1 MSEARQF
8 WSERLAR
15 YRVSHQTVVA
25 FCEAERVF
33 ESNFYRWKAKLARS
47 SPKMVPIQLSPR
59 ATVSVPEG
67 DRRLELVLPSGT
79 LLRLPTDFAIERLA
93 TLLNTWHGTHANHPS
108 HDATLVK
115 CHGRSESGIR

>member
-1 MSEARQF
+1 MSEARQL

-15 YRVSHQTVVA
+15 YRVSRQTVVA
-25 FCEAERVF
+25 LCAAEGLT

-79 LLRLPTDFAIERLA
+79 LLRMPTDFAIERLA
-93 TLLNTWHGTHANHPS
+93 TLLNSLKG
-108 HDATLVK
+108 DA
-115 CHGRSESGIR
+115 C